1 MLRLR
6 KSWHAVFVRLRARE
20 YETTMRQKS
29 TRPLARIFIGLV
41 SLRFHKNSMLR
52 GVVNVEVCEGA
63 GIGGGAAQP
72 GPDVEGDVQTS
83 ERERCVVFL
92 GAVEKTAE
100 NKQNTFRI
108 LVIFFLAGK
117 NRKIKNDNKNKTR
130 IKLRILCFDEA
141 RVSM

>member
-1 MLRLR
+1 VQE
-6 KSWHAVFVRLRARE
+6 S
-20 YETTMRQKS
+20 
-29 TRPLARIFIGLV
+29 
-41 SLRFHKNSMLR
+41 
-52 GVVNVEVCEGA
+52 
-63 GIGGGAAQP
+63 GGGVRPNRVQTSKAT
-72 GPDVEGDVQTS
+72 VQTS

-117 NRKIKNDNKNKTR
+117 KQEDKKRQQNKTR